1 MDHLMRLLPVN
12 SYLPPAWNGERKYS
26 GLFSLLNPCSGI
38 AGIYTYRKN
47 IYLFIYFIFFSAS
60 LTIEYAA
67 INHKELRIQLTYI
80 SIKRKKILGA

>member
-1 MDHLMRLLPVN
+1 MDHLMRLLPDN

-38 AGIYTYRKN
+38 AGIYVQKKY
-47 IYLFIYFIFFSAS
+47 IYLFIYIYFAAS

-67 INHKELRIQLTYI
+67 INHKELRIQWTLV